1 MSFHVWQR
9 NEFVQSDISESLTGA
24 FREPRVFV
32 YNVFEALLEAV
43 LAATDPIVAIISKPD
58 DEALQKMRDL
68 VKDGRARVIVTSE
81 PDNREVFSDDAFHF
95 LPLPFSSPMLI
106 NAVRSATSDLP
117 SFPR

>member
-24 FREPRVFV
+24 FQERRVFV
-32 YNVFEALLEAV
+32 YNVIESLLEAV
-43 LAATDPIVAIISKPD
+43 LAASEPVVAIISRPE
-58 DEALQKMRDL
+58 DEALETLRDL
-68 VKDGRARVIVTSE
+68 VNDGRARVIVTSE
-81 PDNREVFSDDAFHF
+81 PDDREGFSNDAFHF

-117 SFPR
+117 SYRR